1 MLKDTLTA
9 LGIGSSALIA
19 QAAQSMPT
27 DIGSL
32 DQLVK
37 SGGVITL
44 LCLIVG
50 ALLKE
55 RTDIKKEYKE
65 EMAKK
70 DAKISALEERL
81 DDAQDQISDLRR
93 HVLHIT
99 PPDID
104 STATVR
110 RSTLKLKE
118 QEENV

>member
-1 MLKDTLTA
+1 MRDFIATLGVT
-9 LGIGSSALIA
+9 SASLIA
-19 QAAQSMPT
+19 QMAQAAPT
-27 DIGSL
+27 DLGSL
-32 DQLVK
+32 EQLVK
-37 SGGVITL
+37 SGGVIGL
-44 LCLIVG
+44 LCLVVG

-55 RTDIKKEYKE
+55 RTDVKREYKE

-70 DAKISALEERL
+70 DLKIEALEEKL
-81 DDAQDQISDLRR
+81 DDAQAQISDLRR

-118 QEENV
+118 QEENA

>member
-27 DIGSL
+27 DVGSL

-44 LCLIVG
+44 LCLVVG

-70 DAKISALEERL
+70 DLKIESLEGRL

-93 HVLHIT
+93 HVLSIT
-99 PPDID
+99 PLDID
-104 STATVR
+104 ATATVR

-118 QEENV
+118 QQENG